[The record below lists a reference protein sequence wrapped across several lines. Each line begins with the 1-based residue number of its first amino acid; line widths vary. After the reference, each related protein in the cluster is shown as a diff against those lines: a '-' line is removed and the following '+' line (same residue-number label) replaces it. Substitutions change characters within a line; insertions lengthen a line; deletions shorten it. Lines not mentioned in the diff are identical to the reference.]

1 VQPISFSHV
10 DVFAA
15 RPYTGNS
22 LAVFIDPP
30 PLTAAQLAAI
40 TTELRH
46 FETIFVSSGRAAGD
60 APGIPPDTAPG
71 GAAPGGAAPGSVT
84 ARVFDLEGELAFA
97 GHPVLGAAAVL
108 HGQANPGPQAVLTT
122 SVALPARTVTVETA
136 GSLDTGVL
144 AALDQGRP
152 EILPAP
158 PRSQWP
164 AIAASVGLTAADLD
178 NELPPEVIST
188 GLRYLIIPVGSA
200 GALERARIQGDAFA
214 GFLAGLGAEFAYLLH
229 AGGTEG
235 RHWNNDGIVEDV
247 ATGSAAGC
255 VAAYLMRHG
264 RARDGAALT
273 LRQGRFTGR
282 PSEIRITAFG
292 DARSVERVLVAGQV
306 CLVATG
312 QLQARPG

>member
-1 VQPISFSHV
+1 VQPIPFSHV

-22 LAVFIDPP
+22 LAVFVDPP
-30 PLTAAQLAAI
+30 PLTAAQMSAI

-46 FETIFVSSGRAAGD
+46 FETIFVSSGRIAGR
-60 APGIPPDTAPG
+60 APGTPPGPAPG
-71 GAAPGGAAPGSVT
+71 SAAPGGVT

-108 HGQANPGPQAVLTT
+108 HDRANPGPQVSLTT

-136 GSLDTGVL
+136 GRLDTGVL

-158 PRSQWP
+158 ARSQRP
-164 AIAASVGLTAADLD
+164 AIAAAVGLTEGDLD
-178 NELPPEVIST
+178 DELPAEVLST
-188 GLRYLIIPVGSA
+188 GLRYLIIPVRSA
-200 GALERARIQGDAFA
+200 DALERARIQGEEFA

-229 AGGTEG
+229 AGGPEG

-264 RARDGAALT
+264 RGRDGEALT
-273 LRQGRFTGR
+273 LRQGRLTGR
-282 PSEIRITAFG
+282 PSEIQITAFG
-292 DARSVERVLVAGQV
+292 DARSADRVVVAGRV

-312 QLQARPG
+312 QLHAWPG

>member
-1 VQPISFSHV
+1 VQPIPFSHV

-30 PLTAAQLAAI
+30 PLTAPQMAAI

-46 FETIFVSSGRAAGD
+46 FETIFVSSGRTAVS
-60 APGIPPDTAPG
+60 APATAPD
-71 GAAPGGAAPGSVT
+71 AAPGSAASGRVT

-108 HGQANPGPQAVLTT
+108 HGQANPAPQAVLTT
-122 SVALPARTVTVETA
+122 TVALPARTVTVETT
-136 GSLDTGVL
+136 GRLDTGVL
-144 AALDQGRP
+144 AALDQGQP
-152 EILPAP
+152 EVLPAP
-158 PRSQWP
+158 APSERP
-164 AIAASVGLTAADLD
+164 AIAAAVGLTAGDLD
-178 NELPPEVIST
+178 DELPPEVLST
-188 GLRYLIIPVGSA
+188 GLRYLIIPVRSA
-200 GALERARIQGDAFA
+200 DAIERARIQGDAFA

-229 AGGTEG
+229 AGGLEG

-264 RARDGAALT
+264 RARDGESLT
-273 LRQGRFTGR
+273 LRQGRMTGR
-282 PSEIRITAFG
+282 PSELQITAFG
-292 DARSVERVLVAGQV
+292 DARSVGRVVVAGRV

-312 QLQARPG
+312 QLHAPPG